1 MEKRKVQFAEVGRLL
16 LPSREAGN
24 TGHLYFCKS
33 GPYGDQIAVDSVAAP
48 AVDET
53 NLTVRMRIST
63 SQMDRVN
70 HVVNQDGIKLDIYRD
85 NPVVLYGHGL
95 EGITL
100 PVAVSEDGDGNVTVT
115 QEEDGTYAVAHHQ
128 AKNKLSMQ
136 FFDLVVQKFLRTSS
150 IGISVEDCAI
160 GFDSFGD
167 EILFIETAFMNE
179 WSYCTL
185 PVNPGA
191 RIVKSNEFLKEI
203 ADLQCEAANRIL
215 SLNTLDGQSIHPVIR
230 KSLLSTLETRASTP
244 GIDSKQSERVVEM
257 KKLTSEQ
264 IKKMGPKQLAKSM
277 AEMGEYDEMSQGML
291 RAAAELLSDDEAPAP
306 GPASDAVASQEVVV
320 DEPEIVGE
328 ELPLGAQVL
337 RSIHGNLLG
346 LIETATKALGP
357 VEADDVKSQATEVL
371 QQARDLA
378 TSLEGLYSS
387 KYSAL
392 EPLVPPTEEPTDE
405 VVKSFLC
412 SSNRSLD
419 QLQGLAARVNMIA
432 KSAAKNGGKLSVANI
447 RILNQTVSDI
457 DRLNQQA
464 KSFKQPQAASVDESK
479 YKQAFESLQ
488 KRFEDLVANLDVTPM
503 QMRSE

>member
-1 MEKRKVQFAEVGRLL
+1 MEKRAVQFSEVGRLL
-16 LPSREAGN
+16 LPNREVGNAG
-24 TGHLYFCKS
+24 HVYVCKS
-33 GPYGDQIAVDSVAAP
+33 GPYGDQLAADSVDAP

-63 SQMDRVN
+63 PQLDRVN
-70 HVVNQDGIKLDIYRD
+70 HVVNQSGLKLDIYKD

-100 PVAVSEDGDGNVTVT
+100 PVAMSEDVEGNVTVT
-115 QEEDGTYAVAHHQ
+115 TEEDGTYAVAHHQ

-136 FFDLVVQKFLRTSS
+136 FFDLVVQKFIRSSS
-150 IGISVEDCAI
+150 IGISAEECSI

-167 EILFIETAFMNE
+167 EILFIESALLNE

-191 RIVKSNEFLKEI
+191 RIVKSNAFLKEI
-203 ADLQCEAANRIL
+203 IDLQCEAANRIL
-215 SLNTLDGQSIHPVIR
+215 SRNTLDGQSIHPVIR

-257 KKLTSEQ
+257 KKLTVEQ
-264 IKKMGPKQLAKSM
+264 LKKMGPKQLAKSM
-277 AEMGEYDEMSQGML
+277 AELGEYDEASQGML
-291 RAAAELLSDDEAPAP
+291 RAAAELLPEDATPAA
-306 GPASDAVASQEVVV
+306 GPVVDSEGSQETVV
-320 DEPEIVGE
+320 DEPELATE
-328 ELPLGAQVL
+328 EIPLGAQVI
-337 RSIHGNLLG
+337 RSIHSNLMG

-357 VEADDVKSQATEVL
+357 VEADDVKAQATEVL

-378 TSLEGLYSS
+378 TSLEGLYST

-392 EPLVPPTEEPTDE
+392 DPLIPPTEEPSDE

-412 SSNRSLD
+412 ANSRSRD

-447 RILNQTVSDI
+447 RILSQTVSDI

-464 KSFKQPQAASVDESK
+464 KSFKLPQSEAVDESK
-479 YKQAFESLQ
+479 YKQAFDSLQ
-488 KRFEDLVANLDVTPM
+488 KKFEDLVANLDVTPL